1 MFRGV
6 FVFAHGD
13 SALGGKEGIPPAIRC
28 LWDRN
33 AKDLLR
39 FETMMSATGHIMR
52 TLTKA
57 IGGEKAEK
65 APENR
70 V

>member
-1 MFRGV
+1 MVIQLWEGE
-6 FVFAHGD
+6 
-13 SALGGKEGIPPAIRC
+13 EGIPPAIRC

-33 AKDLLR
+33 AKDFLR
-39 FETMMSATGHIMR
+39 FETMMYATGHIMR

-65 APENR
+65 VLENW